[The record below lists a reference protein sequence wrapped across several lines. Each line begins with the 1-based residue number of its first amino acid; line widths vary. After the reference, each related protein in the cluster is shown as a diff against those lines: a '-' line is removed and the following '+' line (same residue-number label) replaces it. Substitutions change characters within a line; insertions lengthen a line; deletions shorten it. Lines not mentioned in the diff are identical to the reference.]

1 MFLSQNLTPAFAKT
15 ASDWMGEL
23 KVLNVCGQV
32 SLAFGFVSR
41 SFAPSVSSHV
51 RLRLWLRLT
60 LVRAF
65 GFVSRSF
72 APSASSHARSC
83 LRFRLTLGL
92 FAPSA
97 SSHVRLRVRLRLTHV
112 RTFGFGSR
120 YVHLR
125 LRLTFVCAFGFV
137 SRSFAPSVSSHA
149 RSRLRFRLTF
159 VDSFAPSSHVRLRL
173 RFRLTLVRAFTAL
186 KPRARKPLGPRVKM
200 NLQASRK
207 ISVKLNCS
215 NVSTFRSR
223 FANTSF
229 H

>member
-23 KVLNVCGQV
+23 KVLNVC
-32 SLAFGFVSR
+32 AFVSR
-41 SFAPSVSSHV
+41 SFAPSALSHV
-51 RLRLWLRLT
+51 RLRLRLCLT

-72 APSASSHARSC
+72 APSVSSHAC
-83 LRFRLTLGL
+83 
-92 FAPSA
+92 
-97 SSHVRLRVRLRLTHV
+97 
-112 RTFGFGSR
+112 SR
-120 YVHLR
+120 LR
-125 LRLTFVCAFGFV
+125 LRLTFVCTFGFV

-149 RSRLRFRLTF
+149 RSRLRLRLTLR
-159 VDSFAPSSHVRLRL
+159 SFAPSSHVRLRL

>member
-41 SFAPSVSSHV
+41 SFAPS
-51 RLRLWLRLT
+51 
-60 LVRAF
+60 
-65 GFVSRSF
+65 
-72 APSASSHARSC
+72 ASSHARSC
-83 LRFRLTLGL
+83 LRF
-92 FAPSA
+92 
-97 SSHVRLRVRLRLTHV
+97 
-112 RTFGFGSR
+112 
-120 YVHLR
+120 
-125 LRLTFVCAFGFV
+125 RLTFVCAFGFV
-137 SRSFAPSVSSHA
+137 SRSFVPSVSSHA
-149 RSRLRFRLTF
+149 RFVCAFGFVSRSFARSASSHARSHLRFRLTLR
-159 VDSFAPSSHVRLRL
+159 SFAPSSHVRLRL